1 MSSGLNEKNYSI
13 ASICPIKSLGFVV
26 LMLRVLLLLII
37 VVLFGFGM
45 EILSLVSR
53 KDDSLS

>member
-13 ASICPIKSLGFVV
+13 ASICPINSFDFVV
-26 LMLRVLLLLII
+26 LMLRVLLLLMI

-45 EILSLVSR
+45 EICR
-53 KDDSLS
+53 I